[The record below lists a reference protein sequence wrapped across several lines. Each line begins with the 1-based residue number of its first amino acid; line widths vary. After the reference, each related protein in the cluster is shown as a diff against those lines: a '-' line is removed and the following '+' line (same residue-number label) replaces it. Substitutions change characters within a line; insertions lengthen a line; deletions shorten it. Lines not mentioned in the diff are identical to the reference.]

1 MALKKTITFK
11 GITVQDAYIKVWRFE
26 GEKTKVRVGVC
37 YQADADNPPFDSQMI
52 DCPYVLDGE
61 NPIKQAYEHI
71 KTLPEFADAQD
82 C

>member
-1 MALKKTITFK
+1 MALKKTVTFK

-26 GEKTKVRVGVC
+26 GEKTKMRFGVC
-37 YQADADNPPFDSQMI
+37 YQADANSQPFDSVTVE
-52 DCPYVLDGE
+52 CPYSLDGE

-71 KTLPEFADAQD
+71 KTLPEFAGAQD